1 MLIVSAMGPPGG
13 GRNPVTP
20 RFLRH
25 YNVIGIEAFSEEILK
40 SVFSPLMDWH
50 FKSFPTG
57 LRRYSRVC
65 GTFFFFFKVVRGT
78 FKKLVKK
85 GRYKKTYLNLL
96 ILVYSKVSFDLGVM
110 IRKYFKVTLNFTLV

>member
-13 GRNPVTP
+13 GRNPLTP

-25 YNVIGIEAFSEEILK
+25 YNVIGIEAFSEEVLK

-50 FKSFPTG
+50 FKNFPTG

-65 GTFFFFFKVVRGT
+65 GTFLKKVIRGA
-78 FKKLVKK
+78 FKKLVEK
-85 GRYKKTYLNLL
+85 GRKYVNLL
-96 ILVYSKVSFDLGVM
+96 ILACSKVTFDLRVM
-110 IRKYFKVTLNFTLV
+110 PSMNRKYFKIRD